1 MTLLGDYAAGILLR
15 YRRLFADGDQ
25 IISGSFEGTVTKLSL
40 RYTALDSHDG
50 MRVYLPNKD
59 VLTNALINI
68 TANGSR
74 RSDFAIGVAYGTD
87 LLHARRVVIDAV
99 GTVADVEP
107 GDAPEAWIEE
117 LAPSWV
123 SIRVRF
129 WHAPRA
135 ADLWRT
141 RSAVMA
147 AVLHAVEEAGIEL
160 PLERSIVDVVTP
172 LGVAPLSLATPPIE
186 GANKGFDSQPGAE

>member
-1 MTLLGDYAAGILLR
+1 MTLLGDYAAGVLLR

-25 IISGSFEGTVTKLSL
+25 IISGSFEGTVIKLSL
-40 RYTALDSHDG
+40 RYTTLDTHDG

-59 VLTNALINI
+59 VLTNALINV

-87 LLHARRVVIDAV
+87 LSQARRVVIDAV
-99 GTVADVEP
+99 GAVPDVVP
-107 GDAPEAWIEE
+107 GHLPEAWIEE

-123 SIRVRF
+123 SIRIRF
-129 WHAPRA
+129 WHPPRA
-135 ADLWRT
+135 GDLWRT
-141 RSAVMA
+141 RSSVMA

-160 PLERSIVDVVTP
+160 PLERSIVDVATP
-172 LGVAPLSLATPPIE
+172 LGAVPQPADGGNE
-186 GANKGFDSQPGAE
+186 GFDSQPGAE